1 MYAHLQGSALSP
13 EQKALK
19 SLKAP
24 HPMYVWGAAVLATPP
39 PSLRDKIT
47 GRYGQAAYLGPE
59 VASGSHIVQF
69 RLRDG
74 SYKVARSRR

>member
-1 MYAHLQGSALSP
+1 M
-13 EQKALK
+13 
-19 SLKAP
+19 
-24 HPMYVWGAAVLATPP
+24 LATPP

-74 SYKVARSRR
+74 SYKVARSARIRMVVPVTFEFVLDVVAAGARASGPQGL